1 MGRPDLLSGRALP
14 GDPRDDSGYRALAES
29 SHQAVPQLLRLA
41 RPPRPRR
48 LGRPTGRTAT
58 QSASL
63 RAKVRGGCPVP
74 QPPDSRLFVTGARPP
89 GSGAQLDVSPRRP
102 SRSPSAPAPVP
113 GPSHRLQPLRE
124 AGDLATYWGSCRA
137 APSGRWRVSGWRGSG
152 PRLERLEH
160 QPPPGWTARR
170 GASRLQR
177 SKRRPGHV
185 GAPLCSLSGG
195 GARGR
200 AAPPPPLPS
209 PLPRAR
215 LPHASPLPAPPI
227 LAVGGVLA
235 LGLGDPRRGHSRAG
249 AGLGLGGWGRSDGPG
264 TPGPAGSESRAV
276 PDFSLPVED
285 PTSGAFPK
293 LLLSSVFP
301 SGVFCSAVIFFL
313 SFFSRF
319 VLF

>member
-209 PLPRAR
+209 PPPPRSPPPRKPASRPANPGGRRRPGAGAR
-215 LPHASPLPAPPI
+215 GPAAGTLASGRRPGAGR
-227 LAVGGVLA
+227 VGTL
-235 LGLGDPRRGHSRAG
+235 RRAG
-249 AGLGLGGWGRSDGPG
+249 DTRPCRERKPSGPRFLAPGGGPHLGGLPEAASKQC
-264 TPGPAGSESRAV
+264 
-276 PDFSLPVED
+276 FS
-285 PTSGAFPK
+285 
-293 LLLSSVFP
+293 
-301 SGVFCSAVIFFL
+301 
-313 SFFSRF
+313 
-319 VLF
+319 